1 MKTEMTGPVTWFVN
15 SHGVLEKM
23 LGDWNRVSVE
33 PITIPTFPA
42 ANGDSNGHRFGGVEK
57 TAPLMSSNEKDEALG
72 KAIILIPLENPQDW
86 QQAAKVGISIARHTH
101 GQLVLCKSFA
111 PKVIPFGPANP
122 SWVGEAFRT
131 AMVERM
137 NPVLKMATEAGV
149 AATCEIEEGTP
160 TGVILKVAKRRNADL
175 IVLTAV
181 RHGIW
186 TRLLFGSTTTEEVID
201 QAECHVMV
209 LRNV

>member
-1 MKTEMTGPVTWFVN
+1 
-15 SHGVLEKM
+15 M
-23 LGDWNRVSVE
+23 LGDWDRVSLE

-42 ANGDSNGHRFGGVEK
+42 GNAASNGHRFGGGEK
-57 TAPLMSSNEKDEALG
+57 TAPLMSSNEEDEALR
-72 KAIILIPLENPQDW
+72 KAIILVPFESPQDSL
-86 QQAAKVGISIARHTH
+86 QAAKVGISIARHTL

-122 SWVGEAFRT
+122 PWVGEALRT
-131 AMVERM
+131 EMVERM
-137 NPVLKMATEAGV
+137 NPVLKLATEAGV

-160 TGVILKVAKRRNADL
+160 AGVILKVAKRRNADL
-175 IVLTAV
+175 IVLTAG

-186 TRLLFGSTTTEEVID
+186 SRLLFGSTTTEEVIHH
-201 QAECHVMV
+201 AECHVMV